1 MINVKRCFPLVA
13 LVLCVL
19 LFQPVIGERAV
30 GATSTYVS
38 YNNDKYGFS
47 LKYPIDWVLHEG
59 YMGTIFI
66 ALSPFEDGNDLFQ
79 ENINVITEDLQG
91 YEFTIEEYL
100 EFTLSE
106 LQDMVD
112 NLKVISRGK
121 RHIAGQQGKVI
132 VFSGEQSGFEFQWMQ
147 LFFIS
152 GTNIYV
158 ITYTAQ
164 ENKYDKHLPTIEN
177 IINSIK
183 FN

>member
-1 MINVKRCFPLVA
+1 MINVKRCFPVVA

-19 LFQPVIGERAV
+19 LFQLVIGGQAV
-30 GATSTYVS
+30 GASSTCVPYA
-38 YNNDKYGFS
+38 NDKYGFS
-47 LKYPIDWVLHEG
+47 LNYPKDWVLHEG

-66 ALSPFEDGNDLFQ
+66 ALSPLEDGNDLFQ

-106 LQDMVD
+106 LQDIVD
-112 NLKVISRGK
+112 NLRVISRGK
-121 RHIAGQQGKVI
+121 RNIASQQGKVI

-147 LFFIS
+147 VFFIS

-164 ENKYDKHLPTIEN
+164 ENRYDKYLPTIEN